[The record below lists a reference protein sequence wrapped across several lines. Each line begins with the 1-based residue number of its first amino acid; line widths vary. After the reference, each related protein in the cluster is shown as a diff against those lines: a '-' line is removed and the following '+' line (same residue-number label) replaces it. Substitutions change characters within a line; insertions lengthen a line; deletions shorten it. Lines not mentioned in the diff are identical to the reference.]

1 MLWQLAA
8 ISTWSSIPVLG
19 RYHAPTLL
27 ICGEHDRVV
36 PRANSRLIAARI
48 PKARLVT
55 IQAGHDLQSRA
66 QRQPQADGAAVHR
79 SDHRKALTMLDRR
92 NQLITTVLNGA
103 ERSAAVPVGAYA
115 QVMPGIDL
123 STVTFPKRL
132 AVVNRGEAA
141 VRLIRAVRELNAEY
155 GCGITTV
162 ALHTD
167 AERRAMFVRQADE
180 AVTLRRTSS
189 GIAYLDHT
197 ELERALLE
205 ARADAVW
212 VGWGFVAEDI
222 AFAELCVRMNL
233 TSIGPPPAAMR
244 TLGDKVE
251 AKFLAEKV
259 GVPLAP
265 WSRGPVE
272 TREDARRH
280 AEEIGYPLI
289 IKARSGGG
297 GRGIRKVFA
306 ADELEVALER
316 TQGEAQ
322 RSFGDPVVFIERL
335 VTEARHVEV
344 QIMADNYGN
353 VWAPG
358 VRDCSIQRKN
368 QKVIEESSSPVL
380 TKGQADHLRRVSTEL
395 VRAAGYRG
403 AGTVEYLY
411 QPDQKVFTFLEV
423 NTRLQVEH
431 PITEV
436 TTGIDLVKLQIL
448 VAGGASLVGECPP
461 EFGHAVE
468 ARLNAED
475 ADNAFAPAPGT
486 VRLLRFPLGSGL
498 RVDTGI
504 AQGDVIPP
512 DYDSMVAKVIA
523 WGRDRSEAFARLR
536 TGLHATTVVIDGGTT
551 NKSFLLDL
559 LDRRRSRL
567 GIGRHRLARSHRRG
581 IGANAYGAGRH
592 RTDSCRGRRIRGRRE
607 SRTRGIPGLC
617 ARRSTTRHPR
627 HRP

>member
-1 MLWQLAA
+1 MFDAD
-8 ISTWSSIPVLG
+8 PFKNV
-19 RYHAPTLL
+19 RFP
-27 ICGEHDRVV
+27 
-36 PRANSRLIAARI
+36 SRI
-48 PKARLVT
+48 
-55 IQAGHDLQSRA
+55 
-66 QRQPQADGAAVHR
+66 
-79 SDHRKALTMLDRR
+79 
-92 NQLITTVLNGA
+92 
-103 ERSAAVPVGAYA
+103 
-115 QVMPGIDL
+115 
-123 STVTFPKRL
+123 

-155 GCGITTV
+155 GCGITTI

-180 AVTLRRTSS
+180 AVTLRRTSA
-189 GIAYLDHT
+189 GIVYLDHA

-205 ARADAVW
+205 SKADAVW

-222 AFAELCVRMNL
+222 AFAELCARLKL
-233 TSIGPPPAAMR
+233 TFIGPPPAAMR

-251 AKFLAEKV
+251 AKLLAEKV

-265 WSRGPVE
+265 WSGGPVE

-280 AEEIGYPLI
+280 AEAIGYPLI

-297 GRGIRKVFA
+297 GRGIRKVYA
-306 ADELEVALER
+306 PDELEVALER
-316 TQGEAQ
+316 TQGEAE
-322 RSFGDPVVFIERL
+322 RSFGDPVVFLERL
-335 VTEARHVEV
+335 VTDARHVEV
-344 QIMADNYGN
+344 QIIADNHGN

-358 VRDCSIQRKN
+358 VRDCSIQRRN
-368 QKVIEESSSPVL
+368 QKVIEESSSPLL
-380 TKGQADHLRRVSTEL
+380 TKEQADHLRGVSAEL

-436 TTGIDLVKLQIL
+436 TTGLDLVKLQIF
-448 VAGGASLVGECPP
+448 VASGGVLDGECPP
-461 EFGHAVE
+461 EWGHAVE

-475 ADNAFAPAPGT
+475 ADNDFAPAPGT
-486 VRLLRFPLGSGL
+486 VRLLKFPLGSGI

-523 WGRDRSEAFARLR
+523 WGRDRNEALARLR
-536 TGLHATTVVIDGGTT
+536 TALRETTVVIDGGTT

-559 LDRRRSRL
+559 LDRDEVISASADTGWLDRT
-567 GIGRHRLARSHRRG
+567 GAGTATGPTPTGRHRAHRR
-581 IGANAYGAGRH
+581 
-592 RTDSCRGRRIRGRRE
+592 RGRRIRSRRKP
-607 SRTRGIPGLC
+607 RTCRFPGLGTWW
-617 ARRSTTRHPR
+617 STARHPR
-627 HRP
+627 HRPEGRAQLPGPPLRPHGRTDRSTQLPNRRGQRRTGCRGRTAR

>member
-1 MLWQLAA
+1 MDQTHRSVWP
-8 ISTWSSIPVLG
+8 PVLVDG
-19 RYHAPTLL
+19 
-27 ICGEHDRVV
+27 
-36 PRANSRLIAARI
+36 
-48 PKARLVT
+48 
-55 IQAGHDLQSRA
+55 
-66 QRQPQADGAAVHR
+66 GAADSVLGPSR
-79 SDHRKALTMLDRR
+79 GSYTERVSDL
-92 NQLITTVLNGA
+92 LNV
-103 ERSAAVPVGAYA
+103 R
-115 QVMPGIDL
+115 
-123 STVTFPKRL
+123 FPSRI

-155 GCGITTV
+155 GCGITTI

-180 AVTLRRTSS
+180 AVTLRSTS
-189 GIAYLDHT
+189 GIVYLDHA

-205 ARADAVW
+205 SKADAVW
-212 VGWGFVAEDI
+212 VGWGFVAEDV
-222 AFAELCVRMNL
+222 AFAELCARLNL
-233 TSIGPPPAAMR
+233 TFIGPPPAAMR

-251 AKFLAEKV
+251 AKLLAEKV

-265 WSRGPVE
+265 WSGGPVE

-280 AEEIGYPLI
+280 AEAIGYPLI

-297 GRGIRKVFA
+297 GRGIRKVFSP
-306 ADELEVALER
+306 DELEVALER
-316 TQGEAQ
+316 TQGEAE
-322 RSFGDPVVFIERL
+322 RSFGDPVVFLERL
-335 VTEARHVEV
+335 VTDARHVEV
-344 QIMADNYGN
+344 QVIADNHGN

-358 VRDCSIQRKN
+358 VRDCSIQRRN
-368 QKVIEESSSPVL
+368 QKVIEESSSPLL
-380 TKGQADHLRRVSTEL
+380 TKEQADHLRSVSAEL

-436 TTGIDLVKLQIL
+436 TTGLDLVKLQIF
-448 VAGGASLVGECPP
+448 VASGGALDGECPP

-475 ADNAFAPAPGT
+475 ADNDFAPAPGT
-486 VRLLRFPLGSGL
+486 VRLLKFPLGSGI

-523 WGRDRSEAFARLR
+523 WGRDRNEALARLR
-536 TGLHATTVVIDGGTT
+536 TALRETTVVIDGGTT

-559 LDRRRSRL
+559 LDRDEVVSATADTGWLDRTGAGTATGPTPTADIALIAAAVDAYEAEEGLERAAFLASARGGRPRATHAIGRTGRTQLPGPGLQPHGRTDRSARATASSETAANLSSRSNGSVNTRVDSPLATSASTSSRSRAPL
-567 GIGRHRLARSHRRG
+567 GS
-581 IGANAYGAGRH
+581 
-592 RTDSCRGRRIRGRRE
+592 S
-607 SRTRGIPGLC
+607 SRWT
-617 ARRSTTRHPR
+617 A
-627 HRP
+627 